1 MPGAG
6 NMDEGI
12 KLPRKWGLIRCGGR
26 NRNKNPKCSQ
36 LLIVKRGQKSKKC
49 PNCGTQRSLE
59 GRRREVL
66 AWSDSQGRIRR
77 AMGEL
82 KGSTSKVFR
91 KLFILRIHFFTVKT
105 LKNTL
110 FHILGKRKNKI
121 PQYSIIQSPIINFF
135 NIYLLHIQEKQI

>member
-1 MPGAG
+1 
-6 NMDEGI
+6 MDEGI

-26 NRNKNPKCSQ
+26 NKNKNPKCSQ

-59 GRRREVL
+59 SRRRDVL

-82 KGSTSKVFR
+82 KGSGKYR
-91 KLFILRIHFFTVKT
+91 KTWPRTPARQRKGCWNCQVK
-105 LKNTL
+105 
-110 FHILGKRKNKI
+110 G
-121 PQYSIIQSPIINFF
+121 PYSVYSERNRT
-135 NIYLLHIQEKQI
+135 HA